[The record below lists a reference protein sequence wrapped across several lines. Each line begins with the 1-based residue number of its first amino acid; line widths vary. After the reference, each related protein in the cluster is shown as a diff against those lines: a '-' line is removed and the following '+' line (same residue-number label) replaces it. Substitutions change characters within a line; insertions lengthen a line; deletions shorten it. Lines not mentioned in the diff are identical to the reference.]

1 MGTFFRAKSLQ
12 TSHSFSFT
20 GSAIAIDFHLAAIET
35 NFNSHS
41 NAMFQFNDT
50 VTFTVIAM
58 TMKQLQF
65 ASVILNW
72 HGKENPHDWILK
84 LQHLTK
90 NLAKR

>member
-1 MGTFFRAKSLQ
+1 MGTFFGAKSLQ
-12 TSHSFSFT
+12 ISHSFSFT

-41 NAMFQFNDT
+41 NVMFQFNDT

-65 ASVILNW
+65 ASVIAFGMGWKIRVIGFSNA
-72 HGKENPHDWILK
+72 NI
-84 LQHLTK
+84 
-90 NLAKR
+90 